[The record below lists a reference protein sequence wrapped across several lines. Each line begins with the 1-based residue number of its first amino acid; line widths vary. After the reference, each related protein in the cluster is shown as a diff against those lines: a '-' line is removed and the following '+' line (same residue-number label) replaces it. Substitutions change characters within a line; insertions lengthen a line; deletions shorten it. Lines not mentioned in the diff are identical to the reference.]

1 MVQEIKKAEAEF
13 SSLLDQPF
21 ERVRDAIRTQA
32 YRGHTAGLC
41 SGNLQ
46 CNLVI
51 LPFALAD
58 DFLRFCAMNPK
69 PCPLVGVSQ
78 PGQPGLQRL
87 GRQIDLRTDVPRYYI
102 YKDGKLAGQCH
113 DITDLWQDDS
123 VAFAIGCSFTFEGAL
138 AAEGVSLRHVELN
151 RTVPMYRTNIM
162 TKAVGDFAGPMVV
175 SMRPM
180 KQADLKRVYEICALY
195 PHSHGEPVHTGDPA
209 AIGIGDIAAPD
220 WGDAVPIAEDEVPVF
235 WGCGVTSQV
244 AIESARP
251 ALCITHAPGCMLIT
265 EINETSTMLKEQAVA
280 LEHETSL

>member
-1 MVQEIKKAEAEF
+1 MAQQTKKAEAEY
-13 SSLLDQPF
+13 SSLLNQPL
-21 ERVRDAIRTQA
+21 ERVRDAIRAQA

-51 LPFALAD
+51 LPCALAD
-58 DFLRFCAMNPK
+58 DFRRFCEMNPK
-69 PCPLVGVSQ
+69 PCPLVGVSE
-78 PGQPGLQRL
+78 PGQPGFQGL
-87 GRQIDLRTDVPRYYI
+87 GHHIDLRTDVPRYYI
-102 YKDGKLAGQCH
+102 YKDGERAGQSH
-113 DITDLWQDDS
+113 DISEYWRDDS

-138 AAEGVSLRHVELN
+138 AAEGISLRHVELN
-151 RTVPMYRTNIM
+151 RTVPMYRTDIM
-162 TKAVGDFAGPMVV
+162 TKPVGDFAGPMVV

-180 KQADLKRVYEICALY
+180 KQGDLQQVYEICALY

-209 AIGIGDIAAPD
+209 AIGIGDIGAPD

-244 AIESARP
+244 AIGNARP